1 MKLLEPIYVADLFQ
15 KLDSELIALLKTLSD
30 EDWHKSTVCA
40 EWNVKDIVAHLL
52 DGNFRT
58 LSTKRDGYFG
68 IKPEGVDSYHGLV
81 AFLNRINAEWVAAAK
96 RLSPQ
101 VLIWLMEETRHDV
114 YKIINALDP
123 HDVALHSV
131 AWAGEDVSE
140 NWFDIARGYT
150 EHWHHQQQ
158 IRLAVN
164 KPGAMTRELYFPVI
178 DAFMRALP
186 YTYRHTEANERTLL
200 KFHIAG
206 EAGSVWFL
214 LRENAYWILG
224 TDAQSEPASEV
235 TIPQEIA
242 WLLFTKGINKEEA
255 RKQITI
261 TGDENLGSVILNM
274 TSVMA

>member
-1 MKLLEPIYVADLFQ
+1 MKPLEPIFVTKLFP
-15 KLDSELIALLKTLSD
+15 KLDSELIALLKNLSD
-30 EDWHKSTVCA
+30 EDWHKPTVCA

-68 IKPEGVDSYHGLV
+68 MKPEGIDSYQGLV
-81 AFLNRINAEWVAAAK
+81 EFLNRINAEWVTAAK

-101 VLIWLMEETRHDV
+101 VLIWLLEETRDDV

-150 EHWHHQQQ
+150 ERWHHQQQ
-158 IRLAVN
+158 IRLAVD
-164 KPGAMTRELYFPVI
+164 KPGVMTREFYFPVL
-178 DAFMRALP
+178 DAFIRALP
-186 YTYRHTEANERTLL
+186 HTYRDVSAGEKTLL
-200 KFHIAG
+200 KFYIAG
-206 EAGSVWFL
+206 EAGGTWFL
-214 LRENAYWILG
+214 LRENGRWILG
-224 TDAQSEPASEV
+224 TNAEGAPASEV
-235 TIPQEIA
+235 TITDAIA
-242 WLLFTKGINKEEA
+242 WRLFTKGIAKEEA